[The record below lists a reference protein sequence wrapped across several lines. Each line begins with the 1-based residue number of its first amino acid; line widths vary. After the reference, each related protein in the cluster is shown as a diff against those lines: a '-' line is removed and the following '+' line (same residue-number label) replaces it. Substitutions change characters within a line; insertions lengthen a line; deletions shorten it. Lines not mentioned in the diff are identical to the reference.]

1 MQLLHGHV
9 KINSILITVAE
20 KPSQTEASDSD
31 KKYNEQLPISHT
43 KLSYA
48 SSAEQLLEYMTL
60 ENMLVLCNGPLEHDQ
75 FEWIGFFKTIEP
87 LQSQCLTAGRR
98 LVSVLNDIRNADL
111 QGPPTRRQLHSQ
123 HRALCRALMDS
134 DLQALRRR
142 APITLNQLQQH
153 IKRIRRHSVLYTIA
167 NASTKTKNLDNDKQ
181 HFSIITSLSHQQHN
195 SLNYYHKRN
204 KSDPIGENANG
215 NCKNLCEP
223 SSKTTNV
230 NFVEQRLNGLIT
242 VFNEVDRAARRLEQ
256 LTEQHRER
264 LRELT
269 RQRALED
276 EINEVRIEFV
286 FCIPLTR
293 FNQKAFIASLDSLTS
308 YNKFHFKSSCKN
320 FLFYTK
326 TEYSLRISKGVD
338 EKFKE
343 IYSRE
348 EFAP

>member
-9 KINSILITVAE
+9 KINSILITLTE
-20 KPSQTEASDSD
+20 KSQTEASDSD

-43 KLSYA
+43 KLVYA
-48 SSAEQLLEYMTL
+48 STQEQLLVHMTV
-60 ENMLVLCNGPLEHDQ
+60 ENLLTLCSGPLEHDQ

-123 HRALCRALMDS
+123 HRALCRALMDC
-134 DLQALRRR
+134 DLQSLRRR

-153 IKRIRRHSVLYTIA
+153 IKRIRRHSVLYSIA

-181 HFSIITSLSHQQHN
+181 QFSIITSLSHQQHN

-204 KSDPIGENANG
+204 KSDPIGQNAIS
-215 NCKNLCEP
+215 KNICEP
-223 SSKTTNV
+223 STKTSNV
-230 NFVEQRLNGLIT
+230 NFVEHRLNGLIT

-276 EINEVRIEFV
+276 EINEVRRRI
-286 FCIPLTR
+286 CILHS
-293 FNQKAFIASLDSLTS
+293 IDSIQS
-308 YNKFHFKSSCKN
+308 ES
-320 FLFYTK
+320 
-326 TEYSLRISKGVD
+326 
-338 EKFKE
+338 
-343 IYSRE
+343 IYR
-348 EFAP
+348 